1 MGPLSYM
8 WSIDQSIVMQHMTVD
23 GIECLVL
30 SPVHFTAQE
39 RFPQHPFERQPGM
52 WQDQYG
58 CNTQMKNNHLL

>member
-8 WSIDQSIVMQHMTVD
+8 WSIDQNVIMQCVTVD

-39 RFPQHPFERQPGM
+39 RFPPHFDRQLGM
-52 WQDQYG
+52 CQEQSG
-58 CNTQMKNNHLL
+58 CNTQVQNNHLL